1 MILKIGQY
9 FDKEQ
14 RTLSAQPNLIWY
26 VSYTQNIT
34 SIRFTSPVLVTPES
48 LIDG

>member
-1 MILKIGQY
+1 MKTGLY

-26 VSYTQNIT
+26 ATYTQDIT
-34 SIRFTSPVLVTPES
+34 NIRFTNPVLVTPK
-48 LIDG
+48 

>member
-1 MILKIGQY
+1 METGQY

-14 RTLSAQPNLIWY
+14 RTLSAQPNLTWCAT
-26 VSYTQNIT
+26 YTQSIT
-34 SIRFTSPVLVTPES
+34 SIRFISLVRATPKS

>member
-1 MILKIGQY
+1 MKIGQY

-26 VSYTQNIT
+26 ATYTQNIT
-34 SIRFTSPVLVTPES
+34 SIVFTNPVLVTPKP
-48 LIDG
+48 

>member
-1 MILKIGQY
+1 MKIGQY

-26 VSYTQNIT
+26 ATYTQNIT
-34 SIRFTSPVLVTPES
+34 NIVFTNPVPATQKLS
-48 LIDG
+48 IDG

>member
-1 MILKIGQY
+1 MKNGQY

-26 VSYTQNIT
+26 ASYTQNIT
-34 SIRFTSPVLVTPES
+34 SIRFINPALATQNSS
-48 LIDG
+48 IDG